1 MKLVVQFLPSFEEDS
16 GRKMVWFECT
26 GERLPA
32 TAHNNEKMICKFPEL
47 HFPNQWVV
55 LRRLWRVSEEGTN
68 FSFPEKT
75 NCLRENLS
83 ERYFSEKLA

>member
-1 MKLVVQFLPSFEEDS
+1 VSELSLKLVVQFLPSSEKGS

-32 TAHNNEKMICKFPEL
+32 TSHDYEEMICKFPEL

-55 LRRLWRVSEEGTN
+55 LRRLWRVSEEGTA
-68 FSFPEKT
+68 FIFRKKT
-75 NCLRENLS
+75 SICV
-83 ERYFSEKLA
+83 